1 MPTKEEVLQFMRSKG
16 TPMNTTNFNRAQAT
30 LYANGPEAGDK
41 PQNRARNA
49 SARGSAPGEAQ
60 RTGMSGFGRAFADSR
75 ARGEEEFQY
84 NGGRYGTRMAGESE
98 QAWRQGAQQRRNA
111 RSGVTREGAPAPLPG
126 QQREQPPTQPTVT
139 APGAAQASTGLS
151 WLDNVL
157 ATAGIGAAAAG
168 GMYAGDR
175 AGAYLQ
181 GRMQDPNAEY
191 RTGRPVGGPAAPAP
205 TVGSMAD
212 VDVPDPHAWQFN
224 PADPR
229 NRPAPTVTVGTDA
242 DLGIVPPQQ
251 IDPMAWQ
258 FDPND
263 PRNVRDMRSPATP
276 GTMADV
282 DVPSSQADDLR
293 RLLAGA
299 TDRENAMS
307 VINRILATTPEEY
320 GRNGSLMQR
329 QQEALNRVLQ
339 GVDPSQIQALRTD
352 YPGVGE
358 VLGYTPPPEAARA
371 RATRAMR
378 GARVR

>member
-212 VDVPDPHAWQFN
+212 VDVP
-224 PADPR
+224 
-229 NRPAPTVTVGTDA
+229 
-242 DLGIVPPQQ
+242 
-251 IDPMAWQ
+251 
-258 FDPND
+258 
-263 PRNVRDMRSPATP
+263 
-276 GTMADV
+276 
-282 DVPSSQADDLR
+282 SSQADDLR